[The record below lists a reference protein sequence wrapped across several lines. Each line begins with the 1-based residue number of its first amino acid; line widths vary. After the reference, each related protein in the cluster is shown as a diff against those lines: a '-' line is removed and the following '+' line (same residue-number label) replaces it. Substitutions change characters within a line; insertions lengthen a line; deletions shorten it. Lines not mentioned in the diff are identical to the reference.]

1 MEVGQ
6 EKQDVRLSEF
16 EVFVTSCFPPYRSP
30 CLACDRLEEENTI
43 HNKFK

>member
-16 EVFVTSCFPPYRSP
+16 EVFVTSCFPPGSP